1 MTGRGTDRSPT
12 ADTWRIYLRVGVG
25 VGEGKIEERF
35 SGFVILCRCRRRRR
49 RQRRPWQQ
57 IFFSHTPKTVG
68 DGVGDHPSHFMII
81 LFLLVGRSPTKK
93 PMKIGKK
100 IKIEK
105 IFGYLVGRSVGRSAA
120 NLVLSSSSYC
130 FCWLV
135 GRRWKEKK
143 DEKRLKK
150 NRKICGRS
158 FGRRSAVFGEGGRKA
173 KR

>member
-1 MTGRGTDRSPT
+1 MEYFFFGHP
-12 ADTWRIYLRVGVG
+12 IHPLN
-25 VGEGKIEERF
+25 
-35 SGFVILCRCRRRRR
+35 RR
-49 RQRRPWQQ
+49 RQRRRPSQP
-57 IFFSHTPKTVG
+57 FH
-68 DGVGDHPSHFMII
+68 DH
-81 LFLLVGRSPTKK
+81 RSPTKK

-100 IKIEK
+100 IKTEK

-143 DEKRLKK
+143 DEKRLKE
-150 NRKICGRS
+150 KIEKYVVGHS
-158 FGRRSAVFGEGGRKA
+158 VGGRRSLVKEGGKPRDK